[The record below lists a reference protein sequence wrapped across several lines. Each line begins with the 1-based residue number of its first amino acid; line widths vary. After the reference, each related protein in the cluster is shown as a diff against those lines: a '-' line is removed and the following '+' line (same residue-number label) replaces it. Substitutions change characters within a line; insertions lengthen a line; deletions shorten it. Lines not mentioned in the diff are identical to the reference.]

1 LQKLP
6 LEFETNISSF
16 LEKVEP
22 NPLTNFDD
30 LETFETLEVL
40 DFEVQR
46 YSELV
51 IPAITHYDP
60 PMRELP
66 KRPGCEYES
75 VFRQKAGE
83 PDLEKTQ
90 MAAHEQAKL
99 LKKDTKEVVSGAIVS
114 MPKSFTKPLDYSI
127 SLLIRTD
134 QHPTLR
140 EYVSLPMTSTTEVDP
155 TFNLYPCERMPVPEI
170 DEITLRNVKTDTAAL
185 GTQLVSQHYN
195 MGLSKTVSGSYVN
208 NLDIPTGLMPGNF
221 GVRVLDNMMPTNLSD
236 LYRERQNT

>member
-1 LQKLP
+1 
-6 LEFETNISSF
+6 
-16 LEKVEP
+16 
-22 NPLTNFDD
+22 
-30 LETFETLEVL
+30 
-40 DFEVQR
+40 
-46 YSELV
+46 
-51 IPAITHYDP
+51 
-60 PMRELP
+60 
-66 KRPGCEYES
+66 
-75 VFRQKAGE
+75 
-83 PDLEKTQ
+83 

-99 LKKDTKEVVSGAIVS
+99 LKKDTKEVVSGAIVA

-155 TFNLYPCERMPVPEI
+155 AFNLYPCERMPVPEI

-236 LYRERQNT
+236 IYRERQNT